1 MKTYIYIITAILV
14 GALGYNLYM
23 MDYKA
28 GFFAE
33 ENFPLIIGLGAS
45 ICGLILTFVFF
56 SFFKLQANL
65 KKVA

>member
-23 MDYKA
+23 VDYSA
-28 GFFAE
+28 GFSAE
-33 ENFPLIIGLGAS
+33 ENFPMVIGIGSS
-45 ICGLILTFVFF
+45 ICGLILALVFF
-56 SFFKLQANL
+56 GFFKLQNNI

>member
-23 MDYKA
+23 MDFKA

-33 ENFPLIIGLGAS
+33 ENFPMMIGLGAS
-45 ICGLILTFVFF
+45 ICGLILSFVIF
-56 SFFKLQANL
+56 SFLKLQKHVNKTA
-65 KKVA
+65 

>member
-23 MDYKA
+23 LDYKA
-28 GFFAE
+28 GFLAE
-33 ENFPLIIGLGAS
+33 QNFPLVIGLGAA

-56 SFFKLQANL
+56 SFFKLQKNIS
-65 KKVA
+65 KVA

>member
-33 ENFPLIIGLGAS
+33 ENFPMMIGLGAS
-45 ICGLILTFVFF
+45 ICGLILSFVFF
-56 SFFKLQANL
+56 SFSKL
-65 KKVA
+65 KKNVSKSA

>member
-23 MDYKA
+23 INYKA

-33 ENFPLIIGLGAS
+33 QNFPLVIGLGAA
-45 ICGLILTFVFF
+45 ICGLILVFVFF
-56 SFFKLQANL
+56 SFFKLQKNI
-65 KKVA
+65 KKTA